1 MIDPP
6 HAHAGSSS
14 APPMGRRSDTT
25 RNPKKLMADAQ
36 KFYFRLEE
44 ISRDDVCVFQD
55 NEDRVQELSGE
66 NI

>member
-44 ISRDDVCVFQD
+44 ISRDDVCVF
-55 NEDRVQELSGE
+55 
-66 NI
+66 